1 MVGLRK
7 TACWS
12 GPRTPCSSSLPE
24 DTYNTDNSIVPFK
37 GSALDEF
44 YDPLTMLFRK
54 KRSEV
59 NPRQEANEVSSRAS
73 CRMISLLFAA

>member
-1 MVGLRK
+1 LVWP
-7 TACWS
+7 ADS
-12 GPRTPCSSSLPE
+12 ISSSPPE
-24 DTYNTDNSIVPFK
+24 DIFNTDNSIIPLK

-44 YDPLTMLFRK
+44 HDPLTMLFRK
-54 KRSEV
+54 KRSGV